1 MLETQPNVLIA
12 ETEATTEIDTV
23 AEVTTSQPEQEGT
36 TESGPENEVTTSGPG
51 LVDTTVRAEDEVTTS
66 ASVDVTTVRDEQEEV
81 TTFGYPETD
90 IQVLTCAQDG
100 NEYLNGQD
108 VPSTDPCKLC
118 QVWSSMNL
126 LKLMT

>member
-1 MLETQPNVLIA
+1 M
-12 ETEATTEIDTV
+12 
-23 AEVTTSQPEQEGT
+23 AEVTTFRFEPEQEGT

-51 LVDTTVRAEDEVTTS
+51 LVDTTVKAEDEVTTS

-81 TTFGYPETD
+81 TTFGYPDTD
-90 IQVLTCAQDG
+90 IQVLTCEQDG

-118 QVWSSMNL
+118 QVWSLMKL
-126 LKLMT
+126 LKLINLV